1 MHRHSTALVADT
13 GGPRAR
19 LADPDTSHVAAD
31 GSDLAGSQAV
41 VAVLLRSA
49 GPAGLTDEEIF
60 EGSRSWPVLQLIGHK
75 YSPSRLRTARAELVE
90 AGRVR
95 DAGIFR
101 YTEFARL
108 SKVWALTEFVDEVA
122 S

>member
-1 MHRHSTALVADT
+1 
-13 GGPRAR
+13 
-19 LADPDTSHVAAD
+19 
-31 GSDLAGSQAV
+31 
-41 VAVLLRSA
+41 
-49 GPAGLTDEEIF
+49 LTDEEIF

>member
-1 MHRHSTALVADT
+1 
-13 GGPRAR
+13 
-19 LADPDTSHVAAD
+19 
-31 GSDLAGSQAV
+31 
-41 VAVLLRSA
+41 
-49 GPAGLTDEEIF
+49 
-60 EGSRSWPVLQLIGHK
+60 VLQLIGHK